1 MINIIGKL
9 NKKTERSLDYRTILT
24 KVNKDIY
31 NIELKEIESIK
42 YDSNTILSDNEW
54 FFIEEFT
61 KQNYCLEILKNNFS
75 TAGYND
81 LEKNCIKELHY
92 ILIEN
97 EKNNCVYIQK
107 ITKSTIIKQKMISLE
122 SKKYKLLESEPLL
135 VFKDYPDAIL
145 DIKENKFYFRN
156 LSILTSIFNGIDEL
170 FREATDEEMNIF
182 LKNDFIKLD
191 NEKYT
196 KNDIKSSNRK
206 RILLV
211 NGILNNLTEKKKK
224 KLLNYTSKYCKK
236 LPYDNGKFKISD
248 EQQLKELLYGLQE
261 RYYTTEIGGE
271 KRIANSI
278 ISIEN

>member
-61 KQNYCLEILKNNFS
+61 KQDYCLEILKDNFS
-75 TAGYND
+75 TAGYSK
-81 LEKNCIKELHY
+81 LENECINELHY

-97 EKNNCVYIQK
+97 EKNNCIYIQK
-107 ITKSTIIKQKMISLE
+107 ITKSTIIKQKMLSLTD
-122 SKKYKLLESEPLL
+122 KNYKLLENEPLL
-135 VFKDYPDAIL
+135 LFKSCPDAIL
-145 DIKENKFYFRN
+145 DIKENKLYFRN
-156 LSILTSIFNGIDEL
+156 LSILTSIFRGIETL
-170 FREATDEEMNIF
+170 YREATDEETDEFIAN
-182 LKNDFIKLD
+182 KFIKLD
-191 NEKYT
+191 DNYT
-196 KNDIKSSNRK
+196 KDKIKSNNRK
-206 RILLV
+206 KILLV
-211 NGILNNLTEKKKK
+211 NEILNKLPEDSKY
-224 KLLNYTSKYCKK
+224 KLLDYTSKYCDK
-236 LPYDNGKFKISD
+236 LSYKDGIFEISN
-248 EQQLKELLYGLQE
+248 EKELKELLYGLQE
-261 RYYTTEIGGE
+261 RYYTTEIGRE

>member
-9 NKKTERSLDYRTILT
+9 NKKIEHTLDYRTILT
-24 KVNKDIY
+24 KINKDIY
-31 NIELKEIESIK
+31 NMKLKEIESIK
-42 YDSNTILSDNEW
+42 YDCNTILSDNEW

-61 KQNYCLEILKNNFS
+61 KQSYCLEILKDNFF

-107 ITKSTIIKQKMISLE
+107 ITKSTIIKQKMIPLV
-122 SKKYKLLESEPLL
+122 SKDYKLLENETLL
-135 VFKDYPDAIL
+135 LFKSCPDAIL
-145 DIKENKFYFRN
+145 DTKEDKFYFRN
-156 LSILTSIFNGIDEL
+156 LSILTSIFRGIETL
-170 FREATDEEMNIF
+170 YKEATDEDIDEFISN
-182 LKNDFIKLD
+182 KFIKLD
-191 NEKYT
+191 EDYT
-196 KNDIKSSNRK
+196 KNKIKSNNRK
-206 RILLV
+206 KMLLV
-211 NGILNNLTEKKKK
+211 NEILNKLPEDSKN
-224 KLLNYTSKYCKK
+224 KLLDYTSKYCDK
-236 LPYDNGKFKISD
+236 LIYKDGIFEISN
-248 EQQLKELLYGLQE
+248 EKELKELLYGLQE